1 MNGRPGRPRIA
12 RRALAAAQRA
22 PVGGSARSR
31 IAAALALCSETAR
44 HVVALL
50 VQERL
55 SARETALALGLPL
68 RRVTRIRSTL
78 LGELRRV
85 LRGRPFRR
93 TARSAA
99 RPALDVISL
108 RRAS

>member
-31 IAAALALCSETAR
+31 IAA
-44 HVVALL
+44 
-50 VQERL
+50 
-55 SARETALALGLPL
+55 ALALGLPL